1 MKKKIISIVLILHIL
16 ILAGCGKNP
25 TASSM
30 ERKVNTQGI
39 SDNYRT
45 FYEVF
50 VYSFYDSDGDGIGDI
65 KGLTSKLDYINDG
78 DDSTDSDMG
87 FSGIWLMPIMPS
99 TTYHKY
105 DVTDYYDIDKEYGT
119 LEDFKTFMTE
129 CDKRNISVIL
139 DLVMN
144 HTSSK
149 HPWFLEAC
157 EYLKGLDG
165 KEPDSNECKYFDYY
179 HFTKEKESEVYY
191 PIEGTPWYYEGKF
204 WSEMPDLNLDNENV
218 RQEFTDICK
227 YWLDMGVAGFRLD
240 AAKEYVSDNVSANVE
255 ILSWFNSMVKAE
267 KEDAYIVAEVWTDA
281 DTYARYY
288 ESGIDSV
295 FNFSFAN
302 NEGIIAKTIK
312 GGNPSYTAK
321 TYGQAVEKCKERFG
335 QYQEAY
341 IDAPFYTN
349 HDMGRSAGYYSG
361 EYSESQ
367 TKIAASMNLF
377 MSGTAFVYYGEELGM
392 KGSGEDE
399 KKRAAML
406 WSLDKG
412 AEGMCKGPEG
422 SDTVKMKYDSLE
434 EQMENKASIY
444 QYYKEA
450 VRIRNSY
457 PEIVKGDTSL
467 VEEIS
472 DDQICGLLKSYE
484 SKAEGQEAAETKEVL
499 IVFNIS
505 AEEME
510 VDLSGLALSG
520 KEIDSKALKE
530 SLLTGEAEVFLEGTK
545 LSMPAYSVVILE

>member
-1 MKKKIISIVLILHIL
+1 MKKKFISYILVLHIL
-16 ILAGCGKNP
+16 MLAGCGRFS
-25 TASSM
+25 TASSI
-30 ERKVNTQGI
+30 EREVNTQGI
-39 SDNYRT
+39 LDNYRT

-65 KGLTSKLDYINDG
+65 RGLTSKLDYINDG
-78 DDSTDSDMG
+78 DDGTDSDLG

-105 DVTDYYDIDKEYGT
+105 DVTDYCNIDKEYGT
-119 LEDFKTFMTE
+119 LEDFKAFMAE
-129 CDKRNISVIL
+129 CDSRNISVII

-149 HPWFLEAC
+149 HPWFQEAC

-165 KEPDSNECKYFDYY
+165 KEPDRSECKYIDYY
-179 HFTKEKESEVYY
+179 NFSKEKVSECYY
-191 PIEGTPWYYEGKF
+191 PVEGTPWYYEGKF
-204 WSEMPDLNLDNENV
+204 WSEMPDLNLENEDV

-227 YWLDMGVAGFRLD
+227 FWLDMGVAGFRLD
-240 AAKEYVSDNVSANVE
+240 AAKEYVSDDVSANVE
-255 ILSWFNSMVKAE
+255 ILSWFNRMVKAE
-267 KEDAYIVAEVWTDA
+267 KEDAYIVAEVWTDS

-302 NEGIIAKTIK
+302 NEGIIAKTVK
-312 GGNPSYTAK
+312 GGDASYTAK
-321 TYGQAVEKCKERFG
+321 AYGKAVEKCKERF
-335 QYQEAY
+335 QAYNEAY

-361 EYSESQ
+361 EYSENQ
-367 TKIAASMNLF
+367 TKIAAAMNLF

-406 WSLDKG
+406 WSLDKNG
-412 AEGMCKGPEG
+412 EGMCKGPEG
-422 SDTVKMKYDSLE
+422 ADTVKMKYDSFE
-434 EQMENKASIY
+434 EQAEDPGSIY
-444 QYYKEA
+444 QYYKKA
-450 VRIRNSY
+450 IKIRNSY
-457 PEIVKGDTSL
+457 PEIVKGDTVL

-484 SKAEGQEAAETKEVL
+484 SGEEGQEAAGAKEVL
-499 IVFNIS
+499 VIFNIS
-505 AEEME
+505 DGETE
-510 VDLSGLALSG
+510 VDLSKIMLNG
-520 KEIDSKALKE
+520 KEIDSKSLKE
-530 SLLTGEAEVFLEGTK
+530 SLLTDEAEVSFEEAK
-545 LSMPAYSVVILE
+545 LSMPAYSVAIVE

>member
-16 ILAGCGKNP
+16 ILGGCGKNP

-65 KGLTSKLDYINDG
+65 KGLTGKLDYINDG

-105 DVTDYYDIDKEYGT
+105 DVMNYYDIDEEYGT
-119 LEDFKTFMTE
+119 LDDFRAFMAE
-129 CDKRNISVIL
+129 CDKRNINVIL

-144 HTSSK
+144 HTSSQ

-165 KEPDSNECKYFDYY
+165 KEPDSNECKYVDYY
-179 HFTKEKESEVYY
+179 YFTTEKKSEVYY
-191 PIEGTPWYYEGKF
+191 PVEGTDWYYEGKF
-204 WSEMPDLNLDNENV
+204 WSEMPDLNLENENV

-227 YWLDMGVAGFRLD
+227 FWLDMGVAGFRLD

-255 ILSWFNSMVKAE
+255 ILSWFNRMVKAE

-281 DTYARYY
+281 DTYAKYY

-312 GGNPSYTAK
+312 GGNDSYTPK
-321 TYGQAVEKCKERFG
+321 TYGQAVEKCKERFS
-335 QYQEAY
+335 QYNENY

-399 KKRAAML
+399 KKRAPML

-412 AEGMCKGPEG
+412 KEGMCKGPEG

-434 EQMENKASIY
+434 EQMENKNSIY

-450 VRIRNSY
+450 IRIRNSY

-472 DDQICGLLKSYE
+472 NDRICALLKSYE
-484 SKAEGQEAAETKEVL
+484 SEAEGQEAAETKEVL
-499 IVFNIS
+499 VIFNIS
-505 AEEME
+505 SEEAE
-510 VDLSGLALSG
+510 VDLSNISLNG
-520 KEIDSKALKE
+520 KELDSKALRD
-530 SLLTGEAEVFLEGTK
+530 SLLTGEAEAALEGMK